1 MVPRNC
7 RCYTNKISFAWMDT
21 PVKSCDNEFM
31 ATHEKLVRRFKV
43 YQPDGTLLDTV
54 EIVYCEKGF
63 GRYKT
68 QCESSNRVYHARH
81 LTRALQ
87 AAEFY
92 HLSKARGDGLI
103 VRQVLL

>member
-1 MVPRNC
+1 M
-7 RCYTNKISFAWMDT
+7 A
-21 PVKSCDNEFM
+21 NED
-31 ATHEKLVRRFKV
+31 KLIRRFRIHH
-43 YQPDGTLLDTV
+43 PDGTLIDTM

-68 QCESSNRVYHARH
+68 RCESSNRVYHVRY

-87 AAEFY
+87 AAEFF
-92 HLSKARGDGLI
+92 HLSKARHDGLI